1 MHIGLVARRVGLSV
15 DAIRFYERNSLL
27 PRAPRTVGGFRD
39 YRETDLETLEFIRR
53 VQGLGFKLRE
63 VRGLLE
69 LRASRVQP
77 CAPVRRRLQQK
88 LLDVRQ
94 KIAALQ
100 KLEHD
105 LRGALRACDRALRKV
120 DAHCPILSESDS
132 VVTERNK

>member
-1 MHIGLVARRVGLSV
+1 MHIGLVAKRVGVSV

-27 PRAPRTVGGFRD
+27 PRAPRTAGGFRE
-39 YRETDLETLEFIRR
+39 YRDTDLDTLEFIRR

-88 LLDVRQ
+88 LADVRH

-100 KLEHD
+100 KLDRD
-105 LRGALRACDRALRKV
+105 LRLALRACDRALREA
-120 DAHCPILSESDS
+120 DAHCPILKEGSFTA
-132 VVTERNK
+132 TERHK